1 MCSKYPSTQKLWK
14 KAISYKK
21 KSGQAATTRTE
32 AKKHR
37 KPFAALKSRIWKK
50 IHSIAPIYTAIIC
63 ITYKIFSN
71 TTGHFS
77 SIPLNSK
84 RYCNMELFKKD
95 SIWRLEYVHV
105 FSDHT
110 LVVRQ
115 QPSFLFLI
123 NTGQQ
128 WTTTVVMSYK

>member
-14 KAISYKK
+14 KVISYIK
-21 KSGQAATTRTE
+21 KSGQAVTTRTE

-50 IHSIAPIYTAIIC
+50 IHSIAPIYTAIIS

-95 SIWRLEYVHV
+95 SIWRLEYMFFPIILLLSV
-105 FSDHT
+105 SN
-110 LVVRQ
+110 
-115 QPSFLFLI
+115 PSFCSLSILAS
-123 NTGQQ
+123 NGQQ
-128 WTTTVVMSYK
+128 QL

>member
-21 KSGQAATTRTE
+21 KKWTSCYHTTRTE

-95 SIWRLEYVHV
+95 SIWRLEYMFFPIILLLSVSNPLSV
-105 FSDHT
+105 PYQYWPAMDNNSCNV
-110 LVVRQ
+110 L
-115 QPSFLFLI
+115 
-123 NTGQQ
+123 
-128 WTTTVVMSYK
+128 

>member
-21 KSGQAATTRTE
+21 KKVDKLLPPAP
-32 AKKHR
+32 KKHR

-95 SIWRLEYVHV
+95 SIWRLEYMFFPIILLLSVSNPLSV
-105 FSDHT
+105 PYQYWPAMDNNSCNV
-110 LVVRQ
+110 L
-115 QPSFLFLI
+115 
-123 NTGQQ
+123 
-128 WTTTVVMSYK
+128 